1 MQTLF
6 RFEKNNEK
14 KSMKRHEISEA
25 ILFTCRIYEKLAQ
38 HKEALDFLIENEK
51 NVVDM
56 VKK

>member
-1 MQTLF
+1 
-6 RFEKNNEK
+6 
-14 KSMKRHEISEA
+14 MKRHEISEA

-38 HKEALDFLIENEK
+38 HKEALDFLIDNEK